1 MSFQPLIHDK
11 SKSTGNIWNIKRRV
25 HIHVYV
31 SGGNLWKTKKSLKA
45 AD

>member
-1 MSFQPLIHDK
+1 MIKAKVLEIH
-11 SKSTGNIWNIKRRV
+11 GNIKRRV

-31 SGGNLWKTKKSLKA
+31 SGGNLWKTKKSSKA